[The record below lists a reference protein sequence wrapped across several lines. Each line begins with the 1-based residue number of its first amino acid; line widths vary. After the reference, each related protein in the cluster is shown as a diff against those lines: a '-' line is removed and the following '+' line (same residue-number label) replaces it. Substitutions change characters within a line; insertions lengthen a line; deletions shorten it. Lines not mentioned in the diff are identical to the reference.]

1 MSFDVSEKKFK
12 KKMSIP
18 IKLVM
23 LGESGVGKTS
33 VIDRYTTGNF
43 PEASKPTIG
52 AAFLTKEV
60 RFNDTCYDLMIWDTA
75 GQEEYRGLAPMYYRN
90 ASVAI
95 VMFDI
100 TNQASFDAVDY
111 WIKDLK
117 DNAGPEICVI
127 LCGNKTDKEKEEGV
141 VNQSAVLDFAQ
152 SQGIS
157 YVTTSALTGE
167 GVDMLFQTAVTV
179 FAKTQ
184 KTPISLN
191 QDQNIENNDSRSY
204 CC

>member
-1 MSFDVSEKKFK
+1 MTTA
-12 KKMSIP
+12 

-33 VIDRYTTGNF
+33 VITRYTTGSF
-43 PEASKPTIG
+43 PETSKPTIG

-60 RFNDTCYDLMIWDTA
+60 KLHDTNYDLMIWDTA

-100 TNQASFDAVDY
+100 TSQNTFDAVDY

-117 DNAGPEICVI
+117 DNAGPDINIV
-127 LCGNKTDKEKEEGV
+127 LCANKIDKEATAKER
-141 VNQSAVLDFAQ
+141 VNEATILDYSQSHH
-152 SQGIS
+152 IT

-167 GVDMLFQTAVTV
+167 GVDMLFQTAVTIFSKSQKSPPPV
-179 FAKTQ
+179 NQAK
-184 KTPISLN
+184 PI
-191 QDQNIENNDSRSY
+191 QQEQRGGI